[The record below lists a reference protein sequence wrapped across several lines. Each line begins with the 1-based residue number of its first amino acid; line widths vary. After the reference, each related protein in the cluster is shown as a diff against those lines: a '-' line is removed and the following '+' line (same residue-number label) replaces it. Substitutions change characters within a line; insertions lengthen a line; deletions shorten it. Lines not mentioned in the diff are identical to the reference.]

1 MNQALNAGL
10 ALSSYD
16 RLALQGM
23 TGRVDPALVLLVSR
37 LLEEAAID
45 LCREQYL
52 DLHFPEPF
60 RP

>member
-1 MNQALNAGL
+1 MNTGL
-10 ALSSYD
+10 ALSCYS

-23 TGRVDPALVLLVSR
+23 TGRVDPAFILLVSR
-37 LLEEAAID
+37 LLEEPVAD
-45 LCREQYL
+45 LCREQYQ